1 MDTKHQLQEA
11 KTTLEASL
19 QHMMIA
25 DEGVRGEVL
34 TLEGNSVASV
44 MNQLNK
50 MAEVGVWAGAAKSIE
65 ELKGALDE
73 FSAEMQG
80 MGDKVA
86 AWKQVD
92 TRISSWMKQGGTWK
106 AQWRSVGELCKAV
119 FGDVLPQAVYSV
131 GQVLSDDKMVI
142 AITAMSEL
150 EAISL
155 GLQEKVDAAMM
166 EAQEHIGIL
175 KQMVPQEETTDE
187 DCKESECC
195 TETNDISLEQTP
207 EKESSESISGSPDNV
222 LDISIPIAMTT

>member
-1 MDTKHQLQEA
+1 M
-11 KTTLEASL
+11 
-19 QHMMIA
+19 
-25 DEGVRGEVL
+25 
-34 TLEGNSVASV
+34 
-44 MNQLNK
+44 
-50 MAEVGVWAGAAKSIE
+50 
-65 ELKGALDE
+65 
-73 FSAEMQG
+73 
-80 MGDKVA
+80 
-86 AWKQVD
+86 
-92 TRISSWMKQGGTWK
+92 
-106 AQWRSVGELCKAV
+106 

-131 GQVLSDDKMVI
+131 RQVLSDDKMVI
-142 AITAMSEL
+142 AITVMSKL

-175 KQMVPQEETTDE
+175 KQMVPQEETTNE